1 METCFEGE
9 HRVPLLVHVLN
20 GQGRAVN
27 DEKCQVCLKG
37 ISDTLASSY
46 VFRNAV
52 RFSLDYIVYSK
63 GSIKGEHICQSK
75 WRK

>member
-9 HRVPLLVHVLN
+9 RRVPLLGHVLN
-20 GQGRAVN
+20 GQGQAVN

-52 RFSLDYIVYSK
+52 RFSLDYSLAK